1 MDKLH
6 DKDKAVGVVKAQLK
20 ANKHALGVVTGSW
33 DEMSV
38 VSSGANTR
46 ILSVAGHLEES
57 KGHLPHRPMSA
68 KHLIN
73 TDQGGGAVAGAGAGA
88 MTEQSQKRHSSTDSP
103 LPPPPPPLTGSA
115 AVFALL
121 TKKPPLAM
129 AHLLTQKETKK
140 WAQLELEASRLV
152 ALEEEHTVQVTPLSQ
167 ERIYY
172 PVSRGSFSLTKILPI
187 MSISQLD
194 SIIVTQPP

>member
-20 ANKHALGVVTGSW
+20 ANKHAMGMVTGSW

-46 ILSVAGHLEES
+46 ILSVAGHLEEG
-57 KGHLPHRPMSA
+57 KGHLPHRPLSA
-68 KHLIN
+68 KYLLS
-73 TDQGGGAVAGAGAGA
+73 TDQGGVTGAGAGAGA
-88 MTEQSQKRHSSTDSP
+88 TAEQSQKRHSSKDLP
-103 LPPPPPPLTGSA
+103 LPPPPPPLTGAA

-121 TKKPPLAM
+121 TKKPPPAM

-152 ALEEEHTVQVTPLSQ
+152 AVEEEHTVQVTPLSQ
-167 ERIYY
+167 DRIYY
-172 PVSRGSFSLTKILPI
+172 PVSRGIFSPTHISPIL
-187 MSISQLD
+187 S
-194 SIIVTQPP
+194 